1 MEVIHEGKK
10 IMGYNSMKFKIAQ
23 QEIKS
28 KNIFQKHK
36 YIYIYA
42 RYCAVNLDGKKEIM
56 KVLLFSS
63 LIFVKT

>member
-1 MEVIHEGKK
+1 
-10 IMGYNSMKFKIAQ
+10 MGYNSMKFKIAQ

-36 YIYIYA
+36 YIYIYIYA

>member
-36 YIYIYA
+36 YIYIYMRA
-42 RYCAVNLDGKKEIM
+42 I
-56 KVLLFSS
+56 VLSTLMER
-63 LIFVKT
+63 KR

>member
-1 MEVIHEGKK
+1 ME
-10 IMGYNSMKFKIAQ
+10 YNLMKFKIAQ

-28 KNIFQKHK
+28 ENIFQKHI
-36 YIYIYA
+36 YIYIYIYIHA
-42 RYCAVNLDGKKEIM
+42 RSCAVNLDGKKEIM